1 LGESLIVL
9 VKITKKI
16 QKIQKKKKR
25 KMEVGQFLPVVPPG
39 LAEGWQYSIFDR
51 HLN

>member
-16 QKIQKKKKR
+16 QKYKKE
-25 KMEVGQFLPVVPPG
+25 KMEVGQLLPVVPPG